1 MNRIAEICP
10 SDKNS
15 SELAHERWNAVAKP
29 LGSFGLLEIAVERTA
44 AAQWCADVDISQK
57 TVVVMCADNGVVE
70 EGVTQ
75 CGSEVTAMSASAIAS
90 GTSNINA
97 LAKLYGAE
105 VIAVDIGIAKKMN
118 CPQLID
124 RKIAF
129 GTKNIAKEPAM
140 SRNDAEKAIL
150 SGIDIVSE
158 LKTKG
163 TNIIVTGEMGIG
175 NTTTASAVSSVILGV
190 PPEVVTGRGAG
201 LSSDGLERK
210 INAVKRAISVN
221 KPDPND
227 PLDIISK
234 VGGFDIAGMTGV
246 FLGGAIYHI
255 PVVIDGVISAAAA
268 VLAQKFNPYSVD
280 YMLASHISEEPA
292 GRGLIQ
298 KLGLNA
304 IIDGQLRLG
313 EGTGGILLLP
323 LLEGALSL
331 YYNSHKFEELGIERY
346 AELT

>member
-1 MNRIAEICP
+1 MNRISEILP
-10 SDKNS
+10 SDKKS

-29 LGSFGLLEIAVERTA
+29 LGSFGLLETAVERAA
-44 AAQWCADVDISQK
+44 AAQWSADVDISRK

-75 CGSEVTAMSASAIAS
+75 CGSEVTAMSAAAIAT
-90 GTSNINA
+90 GFSNINA

-105 VIAVDIGIAKKMN
+105 VAAVDIGIAKKIN
-118 CPQLID
+118 CPQIVD

-129 GTKNIAKEPAM
+129 GTKNITREPAM
-140 SRNDAEKAIL
+140 TRYEAECAIVC
-150 SGIDIVSE
+150 GIDIVAD

-163 TNIIVTGEMGIG
+163 TDIIVTGEMGIG
-175 NTTTASAVSSVILGV
+175 NTTTASAVSSIILDL

-201 LSSDGLERK
+201 LSSEGLERK
-210 INAVKRAISVN
+210 INAVKRAITLN
-221 KPDPND
+221 KPDPDD

-234 VGGFDIAGMTGV
+234 VGGFDIAGMTGI

-255 PVVIDGVISAAAA
+255 PIVIDGVISAAAA
-268 VLAQKFNPYSVD
+268 VLAQKFNQYSVD
-280 YMLASHISEEPA
+280 YMLASHISQEPA
-292 GRGLIQ
+292 GRGLLQ
-298 KLGLNA
+298 KLGLDA
-304 IIDGQLRLG
+304 VIDGQLRLG

-346 AELT
+346 AELK

>member
-1 MNRIAEICP
+1 MNRIAKIRP
-10 SDKNS
+10 SDKDS
-15 SELAHERWNAVAKP
+15 SKLAHEHWNAVAKP
-29 LGSFGLLEIAVERTA
+29 LGSFGLLESAIERAA
-44 AAQWCADVDISQK
+44 AAQWNANVDISRK

-75 CGSEVTAMSASAIAS
+75 CGAEVTAMSAAAIAQ
-90 GTSNINA
+90 GTSNINV

-105 VIAVDIGIAKKMN
+105 VIAVDIGIAQKVD
-118 CPQLID
+118 CPQLVD
-124 RKIAF
+124 KKVAF
-129 GTKNIAKEPAM
+129 GTKNITKEPAM
-140 SRNDAEKAIL
+140 SRNEAERAIL
-150 SGIDIVSE
+150 CGIDIVSE

-175 NTTTASAVSSVILGV
+175 NTTTASAVSSIILDLN
-190 PPEVVTGRGAG
+190 PEVVTGRGAG
-201 LSSDGLERK
+201 LSSDDLKRK
-210 INAVKRAISVN
+210 INAVKQAILVN
-221 KPDPND
+221 NPDPKD
-227 PLDIISK
+227 PLDIVSK
-234 VGGFDIAGMTGV
+234 VGGFDIAGMIGI

-255 PVVIDGVISAAAA
+255 PVIIDGVISAAAA
-268 VLAQKFNPYSVD
+268 VLAQKFNPTSVD

-292 GRGLIQ
+292 GSGLIK

-304 IIDGQLRLG
+304 IIDGHLRLG

-346 AELT
+346 AELK